1 MVNPDL
7 LIPNHTL
14 LIFIPSPLSSLTRR
28 KVVTVPMECI
38 RGLRAERNGVAQS
51 LPLDAWP
58 ANWMTLVCV
67 VLLVFL
73 LPSFKQILGF
83 SKQEL

>member
-7 LIPNHTL
+7 MIPNPLL

-38 RGLRAERNGVAQS
+38 RGLRGKERNGVAQS
-51 LPLDAWP
+51 LPLDAWLAKLDDIGLCCSP
-58 ANWMTLVCV
+58 SVSAPQFKANIWV
-67 VLLVFL
+67 
-73 LPSFKQILGF
+73 
-83 SKQEL
+83 